1 MFNLACIARAL
12 GGSIIAIGVDYPHS
26 NFKLGP
32 QPDEG
37 KRLLYAASL
46 IGVMGAAMSAVAT
59 SDPSDDPAM
68 KPTRAWLRALETTAQ
83 ATRDPERI
91 LPRAVSEWAGKYGD
105 AAALVSDREQFS
117 FRTLTARMNQYSRWV
132 LAAGVTSGETIGLMM
147 GNRPEYFAIWLGLTQ
162 VGVIVALIGHDLRAP
177 ALAHALKVARARS
190 VIAAA
195 ECADR
200 CADAIAS
207 LDAAIGLWTHGDGR
221 SDARRI
227 DLAVST
233 LSGEPLAEGERR
245 SITLAD
251 RALRIFTSGTTGLPK
266 AAEVSHRR
274 LIVWSHWFAGLAGLT
289 RADRLYN
296 CLPMHHSV
304 GGVVAIGA
312 PLVFGGSVAIA
323 ERFSAR
329 SFWDDVTRWDC
340 TAFQYIGE
348 LCRYLMAAPVHPDV
362 KAHKLRLAIG
372 NGLSEEAWRAVL
384 DCFGPIRILE
394 FYASTEGNVWL
405 YNVEGKIGSIG
416 RVPPYLALRDPI
428 ALVRFDHNSQ
438 IPERGA
444 DGFCARTVDGEIG
457 EALGRIGEDP
467 AGRFE
472 GYSEAVETEKKIL
485 RNVFKAGDAWMR
497 TGDLMR
503 RDVDGFY
510 AFVDRIGDTFRWK
523 GENVATFEVAGVIR
537 ACPGVTDAIVYGVF
551 VPGADGRAGMALLK
565 TDGEVNLDALVQRL
579 EALPRYA
586 RPLFLR
592 LAREIKTTE
601 TLKPKRRDYVEQG
614 FDPGRVEDPLYV
626 FERQQQ
632 AYVPLDATRHQAIQ
646 NGTMR
651 F

>member
-1 MFNLACIARAL
+1 MNGVARP
-12 GGSIIAIGVDYPHS
+12 V
-26 NFKLGP
+26 
-32 QPDEG
+32 
-37 KRLLYAASL
+37 R
-46 IGVMGAAMSAVAT
+46 SA
-59 SDPSDDPAM
+59 DPAAT
-68 KPTRAWLRALETTAQ
+68 PNRAWLRALETTAQ

-91 LPRAVSEWAGKYGD
+91 LPRVVIEWAQRYGD
-105 AAALVSDREQFS
+105 APALVSDRESFS
-117 FRTLTARMNQYSRWV
+117 FRTLEARMNQYSRWA
-132 LAAGVTSGETIGLMM
+132 LKAGATSGEAVALLM

-162 VGVIVALIGHDLRAP
+162 VGAIVALISPDLRAP
-177 ALAHALKVARARS
+177 AVAHALKVAGARR

-195 ECADR
+195 EYADV
-200 CADAIAS
+200 CGEAVDACDEFIE
-207 LDAAIGLWTHGDGR
+207 LWIHGPCRPDR
-221 SDARRI
+221 QRI
-227 DLAVST
+227 DLAVSNQNGRT
-233 LSGEPLAEGERR
+233 LSEDERR
-245 SITLAD
+245 PITLLD

-289 RADRLYN
+289 ATDRLYN

-329 SFWDDVTRWDC
+329 GFWDDVTRWEC

-348 LCRYLMAAPVHPDV
+348 LCRYLVTAPSRSEE

-372 NGLSEEAWRAVL
+372 NGLSEDVWRAVL
-384 DCFGPIRILE
+384 ERFGPLRVLE

-416 RVPPYLALRDPI
+416 RVPPYLELREPI
-428 ALVRFDHNSQ
+428 ALARFDQDSQ
-438 IPERGA
+438 TPARGP
-444 DGFCARTVDGEIG
+444 DGFCARCANGEIG

-467 AGRFE
+467 AARFE

-485 RNVFKAGDAWMR
+485 RDVFKAGDAWMR

-503 RDVDGFY
+503 RDADGFY
-510 AFVDRIGDTFRWK
+510 TFVDRIGDTFRWK
-523 GENVATFEVAGVIR
+523 GENVATFEVARILR
-537 ACPGVTDAIVYGVF
+537 ACPGVAEAIVYGVS

-565 TDGEVNLDALVQRL
+565 IDGQFDLDVLVRRL
-579 EALPRYA
+579 EILPPYA

-592 LAREIKTTE
+592 LAREIVTTE
-601 TLKPKRRDYVEQG
+601 TFKPKRRVYVEQG
-614 FDPGRVEDPLYV
+614 FNPELVGDPLYV
-626 FERQQQ
+626 FERDQQ
-632 AYVPLDATRHQAIQ
+632 AYVPLEANRHEAIL

-651 F
+651 L